1 MIRALL
7 YYVTLFVAT
16 IWYAGQCVVAGLLRV
31 PWRRGGVYDLAQRH
45 WARLILRV
53 AGIPVTIEGEANLP
67 LDTPQIVAANHASFF
82 DILALLGYL
91 PVDAKFIAKQEI
103 FRIPL
108 LGSAMHAAGH
118 VSMDRG
124 HQKQAFGAY
133 DVAAEAMR
141 ERGLTIVVYP
151 EGTRTRTGDLLP
163 FKKGPFVFAAASGAP
178 IVPCYVGGAFRI
190 QPKGSLRVRRHK
202 VHIAL
207 GRALSVEGLTMDD
220 RDEIA
225 ERVRTA
231 MLSLKMRVDG
241 VLATP

>member
-1 MIRALL
+1 MIRAFL

-31 PWRRGGVYDLAQRH
+31 PWRRGGVYDLAQRR
-45 WARLILRV
+45 WARMILRV
-53 AGIPVTIEGEANLP
+53 SGIPVTIEGEANLP
-67 LDTPQIVAANHASFF
+67 LDTPQIVASNHASFF

-91 PVDAKFIAKQEI
+91 PVDAKFIAKKEI
-103 FRIPL
+103 FAIPL
-108 LGSAMHAAGH
+108 LGAAMRAAGH

-133 DVAAEAMR
+133 DVAAAQMR
-141 ERGLTIVVYP
+141 ERKMTIVVYP

-178 IVPCYVGGAFRI
+178 VVPCYVGGAFLI
-190 QPKGSLRVRRHK
+190 QPKGSLRVRRHRI
-202 VHIAL
+202 HIAL
-207 GRALSVEGLTMDD
+207 GPAVPVAGLTMDD

-225 ERVRTA
+225 ERVRNA
-231 MLSLKMRVDG
+231 MLPLKMRVDG